1 MNIQIQ
7 LQNYIDQGGIIVS
20 ILIAMFALGLTLMLW
35 KFFVILYVKMK
46 RKKMCEL
53 YKKELPKNSDIAMVE
68 LIVHDIMHSLEKG
81 LDTVK
86 IIATIS
92 PLLGLLGT
100 VIGIYT
106 AFQGI
111 SQNGLGDPSYFADGI
126 SMAMITTIAG
136 LIVSIPHY
144 VGYNYLVSMMDK
156 LELTYTQELYSFVKS
171 NNA

>member
-1 MNIQIQ
+1 MN
-7 LQNYIDQGGIIVS
+7 LQHYIDQGGLIVT
-20 ILIAMFALGLTLMLW
+20 ILIAMFVLGMTLMLW
-35 KFFVILYVKMK
+35 KFFVILYVKF
-46 RKKMCEL
+46 KKKQSCKL
-53 YKKELPKNSDIAMVE
+53 YISALPKNSDIAMVE
-68 LIVHDIMHSLEKG
+68 LMVHDIMHSLERG

-126 SMAMITTIAG
+126 SMAMITTIVG

-156 LELTYTQELYSFVKS
+156 LELAYTQELYLHVKS
-171 NNA
+171 DDA

>member
-1 MNIQIQ
+1 MN
-7 LQNYIDQGGIIVS
+7 LQHYINQGGPIVS
-20 ILIAMFALGLTLMLW
+20 VLTAMLALGLTIMLW
-35 KFFVILYVKMK
+35 KFLVILSVKF
-46 RKKMCEL
+46 KKNRCSQCIDL
-53 YKKELPKNSDIAMVE
+53 LPQTSDISMVE
-68 LIVHDIMHSLEKG
+68 LVVHDKMHALEKG

-111 SQNGLGDPSYFADGI
+111 SQHGLGDPSYFADGI

-136 LIVSIPHY
+136 LIVAIPHY
-144 VGYNYLVSMMDK
+144 VGYNYLVGMMDK
-156 LELTYTQELYSFVKS
+156 LELSFTQELYLYVKS
-171 NNA
+171 ENA

>member
-1 MNIQIQ
+1 MNIQY
-7 LQNYIDQGGIIVS
+7 YIDQGGIIVVV
-20 ILIAMFALGLTLMLW
+20 LIGMLGVGLTIMLW
-35 KFFVILYVKMK
+35 KLLVLLYVNF
-46 RKKMCEL
+46 KKKKSCKL
-53 YKKELPKNSDIAMVE
+53 YIEDLPKNSDISIVE
-68 LIVHDIMHSLEKG
+68 LYVHDVMHSLERG

-100 VIGIYT
+100 VIGIYS

-111 SQNGLGDPSYFADGI
+111 SQNGLGDPSYFAEGI

-136 LIVSIPHY
+136 LIVAIPHY

-156 LELTYTQELYSFVKS
+156 LELVYTQELYTHIKS
-171 NNA
+171 ENA

>member
-1 MNIQIQ
+1 MNIQ
-7 LQNYIDQGGIIVS
+7 LYIDQGGIIVS
-20 ILIAMFALGLTLMLW
+20 VLLVMFALGVTLMIW
-35 KFFVILYVKMK
+35 KLLVIIYENY
-46 RKKMCEL
+46 RKTFTCKS
-53 YKKELPKNSDIAMVE
+53 YIDELPRNSDIAMVE
-68 LIVHDIMHSLEKG
+68 LLVHDIMHSLERG
-81 LDTVK
+81 LDTIK

-100 VIGIYT
+100 VIGIYS

-136 LIVSIPHY
+136 LIVAIPHY

-156 LELTYTQELYSFVKS
+156 LELAYTQELYLYIKS
-171 NNA
+171 DDA

>member
-1 MNIQIQ
+1 MNMQH
-7 LQNYIDQGGIIVS
+7 YIDQGGPIVL

-35 KFFVILYVKMK
+35 KFFVILYVNIK
-46 RKKMCEL
+46 
-53 YKKELPKNSDIAMVE
+53 KKESCKKYIEELPLNSDIAMVE
-68 LIVHDIMHSLEKG
+68 LMVHDIIHSLERG

-100 VIGIYT
+100 VIGIYA

-136 LIVSIPHY
+136 LIVAIPHY
-144 VGYNYLVSMMDK
+144 VGYNYLISMMDK
-156 LELTYTQELYSFVKS
+156 LELAYTQELYTHVKS
-171 NNA
+171 RDA

>member
-1 MNIQIQ
+1 MNIQQ
-7 LQNYIDQGGIIVS
+7 YIDQGGIIVMV
-20 ILIAMFALGLTLMLW
+20 LIAMLGVGLTIMLW
-35 KFFVILYVKMK
+35 KLLVLLYVNL
-46 RKKMCEL
+46 KKKKSCKL
-53 YKKELPKNSDIAMVE
+53 YIEDLPKNSDIAIVE
-68 LIVHDIMHSLEKG
+68 LYVHDIMHSLERG

-100 VIGIYT
+100 VIGIYS

-111 SQNGLGDPSYFADGI
+111 SQNGLGDPSYFAEGI

-136 LIVSIPHY
+136 LIVAIPHY

-156 LELTYTQELYSFVKS
+156 LELVYTQELYTYIKR
-171 NNA
+171 NDA

>member
-1 MNIQIQ
+1 MNIQQ
-7 LQNYIDQGGIIVS
+7 YIDQGGIIVM
-20 ILIAMFALGLTLMLW
+20 ILITMLGVGLTIMLW
-35 KFFVILYVKMK
+35 KLLVLLYVNL
-46 RKKMCEL
+46 KKKKSCKL
-53 YKKELPKNSDIAMVE
+53 YIEDLPKNSDIAIVE
-68 LIVHDIMHSLEKG
+68 LYVHDIMHSLERG

-100 VIGIYT
+100 VIGIYS

-111 SQNGLGDPSYFADGI
+111 SQNGLGDPSYFAEGI

-136 LIVSIPHY
+136 LIVAIPHY

-156 LELTYTQELYSFVKS
+156 LELVYTQELYTYIKR
-171 NNA
+171 NDA

>member
-1 MNIQIQ
+1 MNVNIEHYV
-7 LQNYIDQGGIIVS
+7 NQGGIIVM
-20 ILIAMFALGLTLMLW
+20 ILIAMFGVGLTIMLW
-35 KFFVILYVKMK
+35 KFLVILYVNF
-46 RKKMCEL
+46 KKKKTCKVYVEDLPSNSDMSIVEL
-53 YKKELPKNSDIAMVE
+53 Y
-68 LIVHDIMHSLEKG
+68 VHDIMHSLERG

-100 VIGIYT
+100 VIGIYS

-111 SQNGLGDPSYFADGI
+111 SQNGLGDPSYFAEGI

-136 LIVSIPHY
+136 LGVAIPHY
-144 VGYNYLVSMMDK
+144 VGYNYLISMMDK
-156 LELTYTQELYSFVKS
+156 LELVYTQELYTHVKR

>member
-1 MNIQIQ
+1 VN
-7 LQNYIDQGGIIVS
+7 LQDYIDKGGFIVT
-20 ILIAMFALGLTLMLW
+20 ILIVMFGIGLTLMLW
-35 KFFVILYVKMK
+35 KFFVILYAKLTI
-46 RKKMCEL
+46 KKESQN
-53 YKKELPKNSDIAMVE
+53 YIKELPKNSDIALVE
-68 LIVHDIMHSLEKG
+68 LFVHDIMHSLERG

-106 AFQGI
+106 AFESI
-111 SQNGLGDPSYFADGI
+111 SKNGLGDPSFFANGI

-136 LIVSIPHY
+136 LIVAIPHY

-156 LELTYTQELYSFVKS
+156 LELIYTQELYSHVKG
-171 NNA
+171 NDA